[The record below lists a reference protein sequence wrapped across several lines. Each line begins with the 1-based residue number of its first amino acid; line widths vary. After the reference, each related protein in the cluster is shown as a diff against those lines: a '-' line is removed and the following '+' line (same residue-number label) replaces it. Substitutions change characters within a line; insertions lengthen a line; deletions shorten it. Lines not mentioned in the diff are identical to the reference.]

1 MGLEKVI
8 SLSASYT
15 TKMPKKEDALQN
27 REISWLQF
35 NHRVLSETQKSRTPL
50 FEKLRFLSI
59 VHSNLDEFFMIRVG
73 GLFDQKVI
81 SPMQVDTK
89 MNWTVDKQL
98 SEISKSVNVLYEN
111 IQEVYNDLN
120 KSFRLQN
127 IQPLTVAHISLS
139 EKELLEE
146 SFDRDIFAL
155 CTAQIIDP
163 KHPFPQFANKL
174 VYVVLELERKGKKEV
189 GLVSLNP
196 MVSPSILVLP
206 SSKILRYIQTE
217 ELAYIFADKL
227 FKEWNVKSKALI
239 RVTRNAD
246 INLEESDDLEMV
258 DYRAAMKD
266 LIKKRSRMAAIRL
279 EYRYDIDDAI
289 IQLIRKSLNID
300 KDFVFKLKSPLSYQ
314 FVSSLEENVRKL
326 NLNVCFYDQK
336 NSIKA
341 FTNKDSV
348 LETLQT
354 RDLLVTTPFESFN
367 TYIQFLNEASLD
379 PKVFS
384 ISITLYRIASES
396 RVLQALIQ
404 AAEAGKDVTVI
415 FELKARFDES
425 NNIEWS
431 SRLEEAG
438 IRVLYGVN
446 WYKVH
451 AKITLVKRKLNHKIQ
466 YFTHI
471 GTGNYNEKTA
481 RLYTDFHLLTTNE
494 QIGKDASNLFQSLMT
509 NNIVEETQY
518 QQLLVAPFSL
528 QQKLLKHIEEEIELH
543 QQFKNGYIAI
553 KTNALTD
560 IALIDALIKASQA
573 GVKIDLII
581 RGISCIIP
589 GVKGYTDNISVRSV
603 VGRYLEHSRLFYFY
617 ANTEKKM
624 FIASADWMT
633 RNMLKRVEVAT
644 PVLDPLLKDKLL
656 TLLEMYLQDTENTWM
671 LDAKKN
677 YLPVVALKNLDIH
690 QELYVYSKGLVF
702 TPALKHQ
709 KTSWL
714 KRLFG
719 N

>member
-1 MGLEKVI
+1 
-8 SLSASYT
+8 
-15 TKMPKKEDALQN
+15 
-27 REISWLQF
+27 
-35 NHRVLSETQKSRTPL
+35 
-50 FEKLRFLSI
+50 
-59 VHSNLDEFFMIRVG
+59 
-73 GLFDQKVI
+73 
-81 SPMQVDTK
+81 
-89 MNWTVDKQL
+89 
-98 SEISKSVNVLYEN
+98 
-111 IQEVYNDLN
+111 
-120 KSFRLQN
+120 
-127 IQPLTVAHISLS
+127 
-139 EKELLEE
+139 
-146 SFDRDIFAL
+146 
-155 CTAQIIDP
+155 
-163 KHPFPQFANKL
+163 
-174 VYVVLELERKGKKEV
+174 
-189 GLVSLNP
+189 
-196 MVSPSILVLP
+196 MV
-206 SSKILRYIQTE
+206 
-217 ELAYIFADKL
+217 YIFADKL
-227 FKEWNVKSKALI
+227 FKEWSVKSKALI

-279 EYRYDIDDAI
+279 EYRYDVDEAI
-289 IQLIRKSLNID
+289 IQLVRKSLSID

-326 NLNVCFYDQK
+326 NLENAFYEKKD
-336 NSIKA
+336 SIKA
-341 FTNKDSV
+341 FSPKDSV
-348 LETLQT
+348 LDVLEKQDILI
-354 RDLLVTTPFESFN
+354 TTPFESFN

-451 AKITLVKRKLNHKIQ
+451 AKITLVKRKLSNRVQ
-466 YFTHI
+466 FFTHI

-481 RLYTDFHLLTTNE
+481 RLYTDFHLLTAND
-494 QIGKDASNLFQSLMT
+494 QIGKDASKLFQSLMT

-518 QQLLVAPFSL
+518 QELLVAPFSL
-528 QQKLLKHIEEEIELH
+528 QQKLLTLIDQEIGAH
-543 QQFKNGYIAI
+543 QEAGNGYIAV

-589 GVKGYTDNISVRSV
+589 GVKGYTENITVRSI
-603 VGRYLEHSRLFYFY
+603 VGRFLEHSRLFYFN
-617 ANTEKKM
+617 AKGEKKLY
-624 FIASADWMT
+624 IASADWMT
-633 RNMLKRVEVAT
+633 RNMLKRVEVAS
-644 PVLDPLLKDKLL
+644 PILDPELKEKLL
-656 TLLEMYLQDTENTWM
+656 EVLNRYLNDSENAWI

-677 YLPVVALKNLDIH
+677 YSPVQSKDSLDVHQDLYQYASSLMTLPI
-690 QELYVYSKGLVF
+690 
-702 TPALKHQ
+702 Q
-709 KTSWL
+709 KTIKQSWF